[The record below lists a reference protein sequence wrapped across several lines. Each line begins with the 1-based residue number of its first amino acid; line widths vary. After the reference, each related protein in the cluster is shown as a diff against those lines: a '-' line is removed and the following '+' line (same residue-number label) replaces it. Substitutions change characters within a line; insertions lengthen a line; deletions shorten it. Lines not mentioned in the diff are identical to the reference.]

1 MANQISGLK
10 RIYKAMGYS
19 LKGFSAAWRHEAA
32 FRQETVM
39 AVLAIVLAYYL
50 ESDPVSRIL
59 LIGSVWMVLV
69 VEIIN
74 SAIEAV
80 VDRIGPESHPLSG
93 RAKDL
98 GSAAVT
104 LTIILALWVWLD
116 WLWRLI
122 HRSL

>member
-19 LKGFSAAWRHEAA
+19 FQGFSAAWRHEAA
-32 FRQETVM
+32 FRQEAVM

-50 ESDPVSRIL
+50 ESDPISRIL
-59 LIGSVWMVLV
+59 LIGSVWLVLV
-69 VEIIN
+69 VETIN

-80 VDRIGPESHPLSG
+80 VDRIGPELHPLSG

-98 GSAAVT
+98 GSLAVT
-104 LTIILALWVWLD
+104 LAIILAAWIWISL
-116 WLWRLI
+116 LWRLVQ
-122 HRSL
+122 